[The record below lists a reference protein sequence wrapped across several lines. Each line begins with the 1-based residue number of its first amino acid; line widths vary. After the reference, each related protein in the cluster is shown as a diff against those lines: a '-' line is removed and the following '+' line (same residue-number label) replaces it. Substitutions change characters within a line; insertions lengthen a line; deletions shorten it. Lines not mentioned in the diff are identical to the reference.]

1 MSEHFVLMQ
10 AFGFALFG
18 VGVLTR
24 TYMSIKIGQAPA
36 DGPATRS
43 TEIKYMRLVRNKG
56 APIWPLIIT
65 VVFMPLGIIVSF
77 AAIILSNHLG
87 AN

>member
-1 MSEHFVLMQ
+1 LSEHFVLMQ
-10 AFGFALFG
+10 AFGFALFS

-24 TYMSIKIGQAPA
+24 TYMNIKIGQAPA
-36 DGPATRS
+36 DGATTRS

-65 VVFMPLGIIVSF
+65 IVFIPLGIIVCF
-77 AAIILSNHLG
+77 AAIILSNHPG
-87 AN
+87 AK